1 MRKVFHKLGSA
12 VLIVSMISTSVAM
25 PERLFQK
32 NITVQA
38 EETESSADL
47 KISDKMQVKVDG
59 ADEADLKLYSNGV
72 YETKFE
78 MDAGAHT
85 IQVMKNGATYKTKK
99 SVTLDTAQTVYVR
112 VINGEVQDSVNNK
125 EEFHTAAL
133 VGNFTGLDFVDE
145 SNNSY
150 KVASW
155 NPADAN
161 AELTYLGGGI
171 FSRTFKF
178 KALEEDLQLGDGGYK
193 VALDDGWDVSFGNG
207 SGNIELTIPKGTE
220 ELTVFADILKG
231 TVYDSVRSGSYKVT
245 QNDPTA
251 DINLNAFDYTV
262 SVIGTVRCGVSEW
275 DTKATGFE
283 FTKLTDSLYIYIRQ
297 PLQKEPISTK
307 QQLTINTGMKQMVV
321 IISHLKLPKRS
332 SRLSSYMMQKTKVF
346 TIL

>member
-1 MRKVFHKLGSA
+1 MLQERMKEMRKVFHKLGSA

-85 IQVMKNGATYKTKK
+85 IQVMKNGATYKTQK

-178 KALEEDLQLGDGGYK
+178 K
-193 VALDDGWDVSFGNG
+193 
-207 SGNIELTIPKGTE
+207 
-220 ELTVFADILKG
+220 
-231 TVYDSVRSGSYKVT
+231 
-245 QNDPTA
+245 
-251 DINLNAFDYTV
+251 
-262 SVIGTVRCGVSEW
+262 
-275 DTKATGFE
+275 
-283 FTKLTDSLYIYIRQ
+283 
-297 PLQKEPISTK
+297 
-307 QQLTINTGMKQMVV
+307 
-321 IISHLKLPKRS
+321 H
-332 SRLSSYMMQKTKVF
+332 
-346 TIL
+346 